1 MRRGLSPDALGDLFD
16 LPISAVLSLTKPDG
30 TVFSRPVWHRWE
42 AGRFTIQLPA
52 GDRKIAMLERDGR
65 LTLLLAEQA
74 WPYRGVEVRG
84 RARVSPEPYH
94 VVALEICRRYVEAYD
109 PKTPVEAYLSPEPGL
124 IVEIEADVMHCW
136 DYADDAMMPT

>member
-30 TVFSRPVWHRWE
+30 TVFSRPVWHRWDN
-42 AGRFTIQLPA
+42 GRFTIQLPA
-52 GDRKIAMLERDGR
+52 GDRKIAMLERDPR

-84 RARVSPEPYH
+84 RARVSSEPYH

-109 PKTPVEAYLSPEPGL
+109 PHTPVEDYLSPEPGTV
-124 IVEIEADVMHCW
+124 VEIEADVTHCW